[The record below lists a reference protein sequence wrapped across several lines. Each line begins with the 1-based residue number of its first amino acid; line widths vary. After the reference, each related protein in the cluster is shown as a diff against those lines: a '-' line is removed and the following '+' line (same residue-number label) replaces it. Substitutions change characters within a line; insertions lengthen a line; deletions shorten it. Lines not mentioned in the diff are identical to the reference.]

1 MRRIEIDMDLADV
14 DDDGVFQNQTLG
26 GAGNFTLNGAG
37 VVSGEWVTPDLF
49 AKQIGFTSTGNISGV
64 NFTVSGYQ
72 DKNKTIPITETNI
85 AGPNNNTVE
94 TANYFYSIQSVSASG
109 AVGTNTKAGPVDEA
123 ISQII
128 PIKRS
133 YSDRSERQVGL
144 TFIVTGTIDYTVQQT
159 NDDVQSLTDR
169 TFNWLDSDDSA
180 VVGATASKN
189 SNYIALPQAMRVKI
203 NSYSSGAALLIQ
215 VN

>member
-1 MRRIEIDMDLADV
+1 MRRIEINMDLADV

-26 GAGNFTLNGAG
+26 GAGSFTLNGAG
-37 VVSGEWVTPDLF
+37 VTSGEWVTPDLF
-49 AKQIGFTSTGNISGV
+49 AKQIGFASTGNISGV
-64 NFTVSGYQ
+64 TFTVSGYQ
-72 DKNKTIPITETNI
+72 DKNKTIAISEQL

-94 TANYFYSIQSVSASG
+94 TTNYFYSIQSISAGG

-133 YSDRSERQVGL
+133 YSDKCERQVGL
-144 TFIVTGTIDYTVQQT
+144 SFIATGTINYTVQQT

-169 TFNWLDSDDSA
+169 TFNWLDSDDTN
-180 VVGATASKN
+180 VVSATASKN
-189 SNYIALPQAMRVKI
+189 SNYIAVPQAMRVKI
-203 NSYSSGAALLIQ
+203 NSYSSGAELLIQ

>member
-1 MRRIEIDMDLADV
+1 MRRIEINMDLADV

-26 GAGNFTLNGAG
+26 GAGSFTLNGAG
-37 VVSGEWVTPDLF
+37 VTSGQWVTPDLF
-49 AKQIGFTSTGNISGV
+49 AKQIGFASTGNISGV
-64 NFTVSGYQ
+64 NFTISGYE
-72 DKNKTIPITETNI
+72 DRNKTILISETI

-94 TANYFYSIQSVSASG
+94 TTNYFYSIQSISASG

-169 TFNWLDSDDSA
+169 TFNWLDSDDTNVVSA
-180 VVGATASKN
+180 TSSNN
-189 SNYIALPQAMRVKI
+189 SNYIAIPQAMRVKI
-203 NSYSSGAALLIQ
+203 NSYSTGAELLIQ

>member
-1 MRRIEIDMDLADV
+1 MDLANV

-26 GAGNFTLNGAG
+26 SAGNFTLNGAG
-37 VVSGEWVTPDLF
+37 VASGEWVTPDLF
-49 AKQIGFTSTGNISGV
+49 AKKIGFASTGNISGV

-72 DKNKTIPITETNI
+72 DKNKTIAISETI

-94 TANYFYSIQSVSASG
+94 TTNYFYSIQSISASG
-109 AVGTNTKAGPVDEA
+109 AVGTNTKAGPVDKA

-144 TFIVTGTIDYTVQQT
+144 TFIVTGTINYTIQQT
-159 NDDVQSLTDR
+159 NDDIQSLADR
-169 TFNWLDSDDSA
+169 VFNWLDQDDPA
-180 VVGATASKN
+180 LIGATVSKN
-189 SNYIALPQAMRVKI
+189 GNYIAIPQAMRVKI
-203 NSYSSGAALLIQ
+203 NSYSSGAELLIQ

>member
-49 AKQIGFTSTGNISGV
+49 AKQIGFASTGNISAV
-64 NFTVSGYQ
+64 NFTISGYE
-72 DKNKTIPITETNI
+72 DRNKTIPISETI

-94 TANYFYSIQSVSASG
+94 TTNYFYSIQSIAASG
-109 AVGTNTKAGPVDEA
+109 AVGTNTKAGGVDEA

-128 PIKRS
+128 SIKRTN
-133 YSDRSERQVGL
+133 SDRSERQVGL
-144 TFIVTGTIDYTVQQT
+144 TFIVTGTINYTVQQT
-159 NDDVQSLTDR
+159 SDDVQSLTDR

>member
-1 MRRIEIDMDLADV
+1 MRRIEINMDLADV

-26 GAGNFTLNGAG
+26 GAGSFTLNGAG
-37 VVSGEWVTPDLF
+37 VTSGQWVTPDLF
-49 AKQIGFTSTGNISGV
+49 AKQIGFASTGNISGV
-64 NFTVSGYQ
+64 NFTISGYE
-72 DKNKTIPITETNI
+72 DRNKTILISETI

-94 TANYFYSIQSVSASG
+94 TTNYFYSIQSISASG

-133 YSDRSERQVGL
+133 YSDKSERQVGL
-144 TFIVTGTIDYTVQQT
+144 TFIVTGTINYTVQQT

-169 TFNWLDSDDSA
+169 TFNWLDTDDTN
-180 VVGATASKN
+180 VVSATASKN
-189 SNYIALPQAMRVKI
+189 SNYIAIPQAMRVKI
-203 NSYSSGAALLIQ
+203 NSYSSGAELLIQ

>member
-1 MRRIEIDMDLADV
+1 MRRIEIKMDLADV

-26 GAGNFTLNGAG
+26 GSGFFTLNGAG
-37 VVSGEWVTPDLF
+37 VTSGEWITPDLF
-49 AKQIGFTSTGNISGV
+49 AKQIGFTSTGNLSGV
-64 NFTVSGYQ
+64 TFVVSGYQ
-72 DKNKTIPITETNI
+72 DKNKTILISEGVT
-85 AGPNNNTVE
+85 GPNNSTIE
-94 TANYFYSIQSVSASG
+94 TTNYFYSIQSIAASG
-109 AVGTNTKAGPVDEA
+109 AVGTNVKAGPVDEA

-133 YSDRSERQVGL
+133 SSDRSERQVGL

-169 TFNWLDSDDSA
+169 TFDWLDHDDTDLVA
-180 VVGATASKN
+180 ATASKN
-189 SNYIALPQAMRVKI
+189 GNYIAIPQAMRVKI
-203 NSYSSGAALLIQ
+203 NSYSSGAELKIQ

>member
-1 MRRIEIDMDLADV
+1 MRRIEINMDLADV

-37 VVSGEWVTPDLF
+37 VSSSEWVTPDLF
-49 AKQIGFTSTGNISGV
+49 AKQIGFASTGNISGV
-64 NFTVSGYQ
+64 TFTVSGYL
-72 DKNKTIPITETNI
+72 DKNKTIAISESL

-94 TANYFYSIQSVSASG
+94 TTNYFYSIQSISADG

-123 ISQII
+123 VSQII
-128 PIKRS
+128 PIARTN
-133 YSDRSERQVGL
+133 SDRSERQVGL
-144 TFIVTGTIDYTVQQT
+144 TFIVTGTINYTVQQT
-159 NDDVQSLTDR
+159 NDDVQSLTNR

-189 SNYIALPQAMRVKI
+189 SNYIAIPEAMRVKI
-203 NSYSSGAALLIQ
+203 NSYYSGAALLIQ

>member
-1 MRRIEIDMDLADV
+1 MRRIEINMDLADV

-37 VVSGEWVTPDLF
+37 VSSSEWVTPDLF
-49 AKQIGFTSTGNISGV
+49 AKQIGFASTGNISGV
-64 NFTVSGYQ
+64 TFTVSGYL
-72 DKNKTIPITETNI
+72 DKNKTIAISESL

-94 TANYFYSIQSVSASG
+94 TTNYFYSIQSIAADG

-123 ISQII
+123 VSQII
-128 PIKRS
+128 PIARTN
-133 YSDRSERQVGL
+133 SDRSERQVGL
-144 TFIVTGTIDYTVQQT
+144 TFIVTGTINYTVQQT
-159 NDDVQSLTDR
+159 NDDVQSLTNR

-189 SNYIALPQAMRVKI
+189 SNYIAIPEAMRVKI

>member
-1 MRRIEIDMDLADV
+1 MRRIEINMDLANV
-14 DDDGVFQNQTLG
+14 DDDGIFQNQTLG

-37 VVSGEWVTPDLF
+37 VVSGQWVTPDLF
-49 AKQIGFTSTGNISGV
+49 AKKIGFASTGNISGV

-72 DKNKTIPITETNI
+72 DKNKTIVISETI

-94 TANYFYSIQSVSASG
+94 TTNYFYSIQSISASG
-109 AVGTNTKAGPVDEA
+109 AVGTNTKAGAVDEA

-144 TFIVTGTIDYTVQQT
+144 TFIVTGTINYTVQQT
-159 NDDVQSLTDR
+159 NDDIQSLTNR
-169 TFNWLDSDDSA
+169 VFNWLDQDDPALISA
-180 VVGATASKN
+180 TTSKN
-189 SNYIALPQAMRVKI
+189 GNYFVVPQAMRVKI
-203 NSYSSGAALLIQ
+203 NSYSSGAELLIQ

>member
-1 MRRIEIDMDLADV
+1 MRRIEINMDLADV

-26 GAGNFTLNGAG
+26 GAGSFTLNGAG
-37 VVSGEWVTPDLF
+37 VTSGQWVTPDLF
-49 AKQIGFTSTGNISGV
+49 AKQIGFASTGNISGV
-64 NFTVSGYQ
+64 NFTISGYE
-72 DKNKTIPITETNI
+72 DRNKTILISETI

-94 TANYFYSIQSVSASG
+94 TTNYFYSIQSISASG
-109 AVGTNTKAGPVDEA
+109 AVGTNTKAGAVDEA

-144 TFIVTGTIDYTVQQT
+144 TFIVTGTINYTVQQT
-159 NDDVQSLTDR
+159 NDDIQSLTNR
-169 TFNWLDSDDSA
+169 TFNWLDNDDSA
-180 VVGATASKN
+180 LVNATTSKN
-189 SNYIALPQAMRVKI
+189 GNYIAGPQAARIKI
-203 NSYSSGAALLIQ
+203 KSYSSGAALLIQ

>member
-1 MRRIEIDMDLADV
+1 MRRIEINMDLADV

-26 GAGNFTLNGAG
+26 GAGSFTLNGAG
-37 VVSGEWVTPDLF
+37 VTSGEWVTPDLF
-49 AKQIGFTSTGNISGV
+49 AKQIGFASTGNISGV

-72 DKNKTIPITETNI
+72 DKNKTIAISETL

-94 TANYFYSIQSVSASG
+94 TSNYFYSIQSITANG

-128 PIKRS
+128 PIKRTN
-133 YSDRSERQVGL
+133 SDKAERQVGL
-144 TFIVTGTIDYTVQQT
+144 TFIVTGTINYTVQQT
-159 NDDVQSLTDR
+159 NDDVQSPTDR

-189 SNYIALPQAMRVKI
+189 SNYISIPKAMRVKI

-215 VN
+215 IN

>member
-1 MRRIEIDMDLADV
+1 MRRIEINMDLADV

-26 GAGNFTLNGAG
+26 GAGSFTLNGVG
-37 VVSGEWVTPDLF
+37 VTSGQWVTPDLF
-49 AKQIGFTSTGNISGV
+49 AKQIGFASTGNISGV

-72 DKNKTIPITETNI
+72 DKNKTIAISETI

-94 TANYFYSIQSVSASG
+94 TTNYFYSIQSISASG
-109 AVGTNTKAGPVDEA
+109 AVGTNTKAGAVDEA

-128 PIKRS
+128 PTKRS
-133 YSDRSERQVGL
+133 YSDRNERQVGL

-159 NDDVQSLTDR
+159 NDDIQSLTDR
-169 TFNWLDSDDSA
+169 VFNWLDHDDSA
-180 VVGATASKN
+180 LVNATISKN
-189 SNYIALPQAMRVKI
+189 GNYIAIPQAIRVKI

>member
-1 MRRIEIDMDLADV
+1 MRRIEINMDLDNV

-37 VVSGEWVTPDLF
+37 VTSGEWVTPDLF
-49 AKQIGFTSTGNISGV
+49 AKQIGFASTGNISAV
-64 NFTVSGYQ
+64 TFTVSGYL
-72 DKNKTIPITETNI
+72 DKNKTIAISEEL

-94 TANYFYSIQSVSASG
+94 TTNYFYSIQSISAG
-109 AVGTNTKAGPVDEA
+109 AAVGTNTKAGPVDEVV
-123 ISQII
+123 SQII
-128 PIKRS
+128 SIKRTN
-133 YSDRSERQVGL
+133 SDRSERQVGL
-144 TFIVTGTIDYTVQQT
+144 TFIVTGAINYTVQQT
-159 NDDVQSLTDR
+159 SDDVQSLTDR

>member
-1 MRRIEIDMDLADV
+1 MRRIEINMDLADV

-26 GAGNFTLNGAG
+26 GSGYFTLNGAG
-37 VVSGEWVTPDLF
+37 VTNGEWVTPDLF

-64 NFTVSGYQ
+64 TFVVSGYL
-72 DKNKTIPITETNI
+72 DKNKTILISEGI

-94 TANYFYSIQSVSASG
+94 TTNYFYSIQSIAASG

-123 ISQII
+123 VSPII
-128 PIKRS
+128 PIARTN
-133 YSDRSERQVGL
+133 SDRNERQVGL
-144 TFIVTGTIDYTVQQT
+144 TFIVTGTINYTVQQT
-159 NDDVQSLTDR
+159 NDNVQSLTNR

-189 SNYIALPQAMRVKI
+189 SNYIAIPEAMRVKI

>member
-1 MRRIEIDMDLADV
+1 MRRIEINMDLANV

-26 GAGNFTLNGAG
+26 SAGNFTLNGAG
-37 VVSGEWVTPDLF
+37 VASGEWVTPDLF
-49 AKQIGFTSTGNISGV
+49 AKKIGFASTGNISGV

-72 DKNKTIPITETNI
+72 DKNKTIAISETI

-94 TANYFYSIQSVSASG
+94 TTNYFYSIQSISASG
-109 AVGTNTKAGPVDEA
+109 AVGTNTKAGPVDKA

-144 TFIVTGTIDYTVQQT
+144 TFIVTGTINYTIQQT
-159 NDDVQSLTDR
+159 NDDIQSLADR
-169 TFNWLDSDDSA
+169 VFNWLDQDDPA
-180 VVGATASKN
+180 LIGATVSKN
-189 SNYIALPQAMRVKI
+189 GNYIAIPQAMRVKI
-203 NSYSSGAALLIQ
+203 NSYSSGAELLIQ

>member
-1 MRRIEIDMDLADV
+1 MRRIEINMDLADV

-26 GAGNFTLNGAG
+26 GAGSFTLNGVG
-37 VVSGEWVTPDLF
+37 VTGGQWVTPDLF
-49 AKQIGFTSTGNISGV
+49 AKQIGFASTGNISGV

-72 DKNKTIPITETNI
+72 DKNKTIAISETI

-94 TANYFYSIQSVSASG
+94 TTNYFYSIQSISASG
-109 AVGTNTKAGPVDEA
+109 AVGTNTKAGAVDEA

-128 PIKRS
+128 PTKRS
-133 YSDRSERQVGL
+133 YSDRNERQVGL
-144 TFIVTGTIDYTVQQT
+144 TFIVTGTINYTVQQT

-169 TFNWLDSDDSA
+169 TFNWLDSDDTN
-180 VVGATASKN
+180 VVSATASKN
-189 SNYIALPQAMRVKI
+189 SNYIAVPQAMRVKI
-203 NSYSSGAALLIQ
+203 NSYSSGAELLIQ

>member
-1 MRRIEIDMDLADV
+1 MADV

-26 GAGNFTLNGAG
+26 GAGSFTLNGAG
-37 VVSGEWVTPDLF
+37 VTSGQWVTPDLF
-49 AKQIGFTSTGNISGV
+49 AKQIGFASTGNISGV
-64 NFTVSGYQ
+64 NFTISGYE
-72 DKNKTIPITETNI
+72 DRNKTILISETI

-94 TANYFYSIQSVSASG
+94 TTNYFYSIQSISASG

-133 YSDRSERQVGL
+133 YSDKSERQVGL
-144 TFIVTGTIDYTVQQT
+144 TFIVTGTINYTVQQT

-169 TFNWLDSDDSA
+169 TFNWLDTDDTN
-180 VVGATASKN
+180 VVSATASKN
-189 SNYIALPQAMRVKI
+189 SNYIAIPQAMRVKI
-203 NSYSSGAALLIQ
+203 NSYSSGAELLIQ

>member
-1 MRRIEIDMDLADV
+1 MRRIEINMDLADV

-26 GAGNFTLNGAG
+26 GAGSFTLNGAG
-37 VVSGEWVTPDLF
+37 VTSGQWVTPDLF
-49 AKQIGFTSTGNISGV
+49 AKQIGFASIGNISGV
-64 NFTVSGYQ
+64 NFTISGYE
-72 DKNKTIPITETNI
+72 DRNKTILISETI

-94 TANYFYSIQSVSASG
+94 TTNYFYSIQSISASG
-109 AVGTNTKAGPVDEA
+109 AVGTNTKAGAVDEA

-133 YSDRSERQVGL
+133 YSDKSERQVGL
-144 TFIVTGTIDYTVQQT
+144 TFIVTGTINYTVQQT

-169 TFNWLDSDDSA
+169 TFNWLDSDDTN
-180 VVGATASKN
+180 VVSATASKN
-189 SNYIALPQAMRVKI
+189 SNYIAIPQAMRVKI
-203 NSYSSGAALLIQ
+203 NSYSSGAELLIQ

>member
-1 MRRIEIDMDLADV
+1 MRRIEINMDLADV

-26 GAGNFTLNGAG
+26 GAGNFTLNGAE
-37 VVSGEWVTPDLF
+37 VTSGEWVTPDLF

-64 NFTVSGYQ
+64 TFTVSGYL

-85 AGPNNNTVE
+85 TGPNNNTVE
-94 TANYFYSIQSVSASG
+94 TTNYFYSIQSVSASE
-109 AVGTNTKAGPVDEA
+109 AVGTNTKAGSVDEA
-123 ISQII
+123 VSQII
-128 PIKRS
+128 SIKRTN
-133 YSDRSERQVGL
+133 SDRNERQVGL
-144 TFIVTGTIDYTVQQT
+144 TFIVTGTINYTVQQT
-159 NDDVQSLTDR
+159 SDDVQSLTDR

-180 VVGATASKN
+180 VVAATTSKN

>member
-1 MRRIEIDMDLADV
+1 MRRIEINMDLADV

-26 GAGNFTLNGAG
+26 GAGSFTLNGAG
-37 VVSGEWVTPDLF
+37 VTSGQWVTPDLF
-49 AKQIGFTSTGNISGV
+49 AKQIGFASTGNISGV

-72 DKNKTIPITETNI
+72 DKNKTIAISETI

-94 TANYFYSIQSVSASG
+94 TTNYFYSIQSISASG

-133 YSDRSERQVGL
+133 YSDKSERQVGL
-144 TFIVTGTIDYTVQQT
+144 TFIVTGTINYTVQQT

-169 TFNWLDSDDSA
+169 TFNWLDTDDTN
-180 VVGATASKN
+180 VVSATASKN
-189 SNYIALPQAMRVKI
+189 SNYIAIPQAMRVKI
-203 NSYSSGAALLIQ
+203 NSYSSGAELLIQ